1 MKKLLITS
9 ILVCSLLLVSCDN
22 KATVATPTDPNTNTS
37 MFVQIECTKDWRVVY
52 HKETK
57 VMYVV
62 SDGDYNH
69 GTFTLLID
77 AKGNP
82 MIYGGVE

>member
-9 ILVCSLLLVSCDN
+9 ILVCSLLLASCDN
-22 KATVATPTDPNTNTS
+22 EVTVTTLTDPDPNTS
-37 MFVQIECTKDWRVVY
+37 MFVQIERTKEWCVVY

-69 GTFTLLID
+69 GTFTLLVD
-77 AKGNP
+77 ANGNP
-82 MIYGGVE
+82 MIYGGAE